1 MSSRPRRSCARG
13 DTSVLSP
20 STIFL
25 WSDTRLRQELTRR
38 GLSRVGIRQDLIDRL
53 LDSINGK
60 ITEEPSVSSESALDT
75 SQDQGSSQEAVETPT
90 TAPTE
95 AAAGSSTKRRG
106 KRSAPVRSDSAPQPS
121 KKKSKTSTVKQ
132 ELESPTHAN
141 ETPAARPRRQRRPR
155 AAAGEDV
162 ALPKEIVPDVPPQVV
177 QPSEEVVQVKSEI
190 PDEPTSA
197 PAEPSPTCSIMKP
210 ILSILPKV
218 RPLPCLTVVENSAS
232 RTSSSDVGSTTSV
245 LNSIKTSPEGG
256 SERLTSQAPLSSA
269 GTRSTSSD
277 EDSPSP
283 AKVKILSK
291 RSSVGVLSS
300 RRRESIGDNATTQG
314 QALHSRKMSQQK
326 DEEERHHVKSNTYT
340 NSSSKTERIS
350 THKPI
355 TEAWAERLA
364 QLKKT
369 NPTKFAAAATTS
381 KEKQKD
387 REDREEKQKDREIRK
402 KSVPSSTSTELKKP
416 SAAATSAAG
425 NGLDLLDSIMSQ
437 QSVFLQ
443 TMRKSEDRN
452 SPEIIREVRRSE
464 PTGEAVENPCLE
476 KLQDMSATAQEA
488 YKRFEQSCA
497 ESSSVKNSPKSPQL
511 LPPPPPP
518 PKPAPHHISTKKV
531 QSVGVEVSRL
541 LVPPPPPP
549 PPPPQP
555 PKDIPPP
562 PPPRRPKLTP
572 VEQLPPPPP
581 PPKRLKP
588 VRPSAPTKASSSHQA
603 AAPVVEVKRETPSPV
618 DNSKLEELAIL
629 ADVKTCLEHVVFLV
643 SSIRPFDEI
652 SGELLPA
659 VEVPIPFSQRHS
671 ERITVVE
678 SRDKEITTAR
688 DVEGSSKP
696 LKDVGNIG
704 DVEKPT
710 NQEGV
715 QEDEEEYDPLET
727 SAVDGFE
734 NYVPSAVVS
743 RDVTLD
749 DLVASQTPEL
759 EINEVPIEERYSP
772 APAQTAPGVDEDDEE
787 EEVVDDVDSDIE
799 SLSDDSEDDSEGE
812 NDELPSQ
819 TFLRQ
824 DETGRIIKI
833 TRRTRKRTKNTTP
846 NSSEPAN
853 PSQELSAV
861 PVTEEE
867 EVEKK
872 PDPSLLNDPRH
883 LLQRASA
890 VLQGLGKKEDSQ
902 YSQMP
907 YDEEYEEEEC
917 IQPMDSF
924 HGEPVPDD
932 DDLFEVAAG
941 IKPKRK
947 EEVIIEEKVPTSTEQ
962 FEIDFYNGDLHLKG
976 APDNDWIIDP
986 DNQDGLALVW
996 GGVRS
1001 THGIKWSPQRM
1012 DTSECENGSDQD
1024 FLKSI
1029 VFQVKITDLLP
1040 TRHLPFDEL
1049 DPNDIRVG
1057 FSLRSAPLVLGEYPG
1072 SYCFTSLGKRA
1083 NNNLFTDYGEPFTV
1097 GDVVT
1102 AHMDFEK
1109 GNITFWKN
1117 NECLGE
1123 AFSNIV
1129 IPEDEALYPHICVK
1143 NCRVSVNFGTFPGGE
1158 EEWISRPEW
1167 VFPNALPSSQTER
1180 APVPPESKS
1189 DCTVLMMVGL
1199 PSVGKTT
1206 WVRRYIREHP
1216 SEHWTLISAD
1226 TILASMKVNGV
1237 SRNSSHIGRW
1247 DMVLGLV
1254 GKARNRLLSLAA
1266 RRRRNYILD
1275 FTNCDPDTRK
1285 KRLALFE
1292 GFFRQCVTIV
1302 PSDEVMQQRHA
1313 RHLRQNRGEGT
1324 AAVPIETFL
1333 ELKAVMEMPVVSEF
1347 LESVIYVDPAME
1359 DAQIAIDRIAKFNEE
1374 GRPWYSSK
1382 YNKKRGYWSGTYGD
1396 EPYRKSSSTTN
1407 RPQVSSVSSN
1417 VERSSTDTA
1426 PTAVTTTNSVISP
1439 VTASEVQKPEERPPV
1454 VNGSTKAREEL
1465 PIPAAIT
1472 SGVAAISL
1480 QTPAPTVSAAS
1491 APLVPPSV
1499 VNSNNLLTTAPPPTF
1514 NVPPP
1519 VIAPQTPQPVRVV
1532 TQITTP
1538 KAPLPSPVPVPVQVP
1553 VTRQTA
1559 SIPVVQQAAPVPV
1572 IAQPAPIAI
1581 VPPPPFQMSTPSNH
1595 SSPIAVQISTYS
1607 PRNRWDAPPPAIP
1620 NFSVPPPSVPPPS
1633 LVMPNLYV
1641 PNAVPAMI
1649 PLIPNTSIPPPN
1661 VPPTNLPPPGWPPR
1675 LS

>member
-60 ITEEPSVSSESALDT
+60 ITEEPSVSSENALDT
-75 SQDQGSSQEAVETPT
+75 SRDQGSSQEAVETPT
-90 TAPTE
+90 TVPNE

-121 KKKSKTSTVKQ
+121 KKKSKTSKQVK
-132 ELESPTHAN
+132 EEPESPIHSN

-162 ALPKEIVPDVPPQVV
+162 ALPKEVAPDVPPQIE
-177 QPSEEVVQVKSEI
+177 QPSEEVVQVKSEV
-190 PDEPTSA
+190 PDEPISA

-218 RPLPCLTVVENSAS
+218 RPLPCLTVEENSAS

-245 LNSIKTSPEGG
+245 LNSVKTSPESG
-256 SERLTSQAPLSSA
+256 SEKLASQAPLTSA
-269 GTRSTSSD
+269 GTRSASSD

-283 AKVKILSK
+283 AKIKILSK
-291 RSSVGVLSS
+291 RSSIGVLSS
-300 RRRESIGDNATTQG
+300 RRRGSIGDNATTQG

-326 DEEERHHVKSNTYT
+326 DEEERHHVKRHSVTNT
-340 NSSSKTERIS
+340 SSKAERIS

-381 KEKQKD
+381 KEKQKE

-402 KSVPSSTSTELKKP
+402 KSVPSSTSTELKK
-416 SAAATSAAG
+416 SAVAATGAAG
-425 NGLDLLDSIMSQ
+425 NGLDLLDSILSQ

-443 TMRKSEDRN
+443 TMRRSEDRN

-464 PTGEAVENPCLE
+464 PTGEVVENTCLE
-476 KLQDMSATAQEA
+476 RSQDMSATALEA

-518 PKPAPHHISTKKV
+518 PKPAPQHISSKKV
-531 QSVGVEVSRL
+531 HAVGVEVSRL

-562 PPPRRPKLTP
+562 PPPRRPRVTP

-588 VRPSAPTKASSSHQA
+588 VRPSAPPKASNSHQEA
-603 AAPVVEVKRETPSPV
+603 AAVGEVKR
-618 DNSKLEELAIL
+618 L
-629 ADVKTCLEHVVFLV
+629 
-643 SSIRPFDEI
+643 
-652 SGELLPA
+652 
-659 VEVPIPFSQRHS
+659 VPIPFSQRNS
-671 ERITVVE
+671 ERIPVVE
-678 SRDKEITTAR
+678 PRDKEVTTAR
-688 DVEGSSKP
+688 DVESSSKTE
-696 LKDVGNIG
+696 KDAGNIG
-704 DVEKPT
+704 DVEKPE

-759 EINEVPIEERYSP
+759 EINEPPAEERYSP
-772 APAQTAPGVDEDDEE
+772 APAQAAPGIDEDDEE
-787 EEVVDDVDSDIE
+787 EEVLDDVDSDIE

-812 NDELPSQ
+812 NEELPSQ

-824 DETGRIIKI
+824 DETGRIIKV
-833 TRRTRKRTKNTTP
+833 TRRTKKRTPVVKNTTP
-846 NSSEPAN
+846 NCSEPAN
-853 PSQELSAV
+853 PSEEQPAV
-861 PVTEEE
+861 SVTEKE

-917 IQPMDSF
+917 VQPMDSF

-962 FEIDFYNGDLHLKG
+962 FEIDFCEHNGDLHLKG

-1012 DTSECENGSDQD
+1012 DTSECENGSDKD

-1109 GNITFWKN
+1109 GNISFWKN

-1158 EEWISRPEW
+1158 EEWVSRPEW

-1396 EPYRKSSSTTN
+1396 EPYRKSSSTTT

-1426 PTAVTTTNSVISP
+1426 PAPVTTTNSIVSP
-1439 VTASEVQKPEERPPV
+1439 VAASEVQKPEERPPV

-1480 QTPAPTVSAAS
+1480 QTPAPPVSAAS
-1491 APLVPPSV
+1491 APLVSPSV

-1519 VIAPQTPQPVRVV
+1519 VIAPQTPQPVDVDDVCRFKRVV
-1532 TQITTP
+1532 TQIATP
-1538 KAPLPSPVPVPVQVP
+1538 KAPLASPVSVPVP
-1553 VTRQTA
+1553 VTRQTT

-1595 SSPIAVQISTYS
+1595 SSPIAVQISNYS

>member
-53 LDSINGK
+53 LDSING
-60 ITEEPSVSSESALDT
+60 IISEEPSVSADNTLSG
-75 SQDQGSSQEAVETPT
+75 SQDGSSPQKSGMEGGEVTEIVPSD
-90 TAPTE
+90 TAASAT
-95 AAAGSSTKRRG
+95 ARKRM
-106 KRSAPVRSDSAPQPS
+106 KRSATTKPDSASQSS
-121 KKKSKTSTVKQ
+121 KKRLKSNNIKEETDSTAPVDAT
-132 ELESPTHAN
+132 PT
-141 ETPAARPRRQRRPR
+141 ARPRKQRRPR
-155 AAAGEDV
+155 AAAGEDAV
-162 ALPKEIVPDVPPQVV
+162 VPENVPNVNPPTLCQ
-177 QPSEEVVQVKSEI
+177 SEEVVQVKTEV
-190 PDEPTSA
+190 PDDPASA
-197 PAEPSPTCSIMKP
+197 VVEPSPTCSIMKP

-218 RPLPCLTVVENSAS
+218 RPLPCM
-232 RTSSSDVGSTTSV
+232 VGTESPSTQMSQS
-245 LNSIKTSPEGG
+245 NAQGG
-256 SERLTSQAPLSSA
+256 SESVSSHA
-269 GTRSTSSD
+269 TVSNASTHSGSSD
-277 EDSPSP
+277 DDFS
-283 AKVKILSK
+283 AHVKVKILPK
-291 RSSVGVLSS
+291 RTSTGGFSGKRKESSAENLSFQMPS
-300 RRRESIGDNATTQG
+300 R
-314 QALHSRKMSQQK
+314 HSRKLSCQK
-326 DEEERHHVKSNTYT
+326 DDEDRYLLKRSHGANI
-340 NSSSKTERIS
+340 SSKTEKIP

-369 NPTKFAAAATTS
+369 DPNKFSSGAGTPKDKP
-381 KEKQKD
+381 KERD
-387 REDREEKQKDREIRK
+387 SDTRK
-402 KSVPSSTSTELKKP
+402 KSILGSASTSIRKSSVGVSSTSE
-416 SAAATSAAG
+416 
-425 NGLDLLDSIMSQ
+425 NGLDLLDSIMNQ
-437 QSVFLQ
+437 QSEFLQ
-443 TMRKSEDRN
+443 TMRKSDDRN
-452 SPEIIREVRRSE
+452 SPDIIIREVRKTE
-464 PTGEAVENPCLE
+464 LAEDAADITCLE
-476 KLQDMSATAQEA
+476 KSQDLSAVAQEA
-488 YKRFEQSCA
+488 YRRFEQTCA
-497 ESSSVKNSPKSPQL
+497 ESSSIKNSPKSPQI

-518 PKPAPHHISTKKV
+518 PKPAPQQASSKKV
-531 QSVGVEVSRL
+531 PTVGVEVAHL

-549 PPPPQP
+549 PPPPSQP
-555 PKDIPPP
+555 PCKDIPPP
-562 PPPRRPKLTP
+562 PPPRRPRISA

-588 VRPSAPTKASSSHQA
+588 VRPPASAKP
-603 AAPVVEVKRETPSPV
+603 APAQQGGSIATEIKRETPSPH
-618 DNSKLEELAIL
+618 DSNKLEELAIL
-629 ADVKTCLEHVVFLV
+629 SEVKTCLEYVVFLV
-643 SSIRPFDEI
+643 SSIKPFDEI

-659 VEVPIPFSQRHS
+659 KEVPIPFSQRSHQ
-671 ERITVVE
+671 RCPLTGLRDQE
-678 SRDKEITTAR
+678 SNKTPAIPS
-688 DVEGSSKP
+688 GP
-696 LKDVGNIG
+696 LSDVGNVAEI
-704 DVEKPT
+704 EKPRSEV
-710 NQEGV
+710 NVPEI
-715 QEDEEEYDPLET
+715 DDEYDPLET
-727 SAVDGFE
+727 SAVEGFE

-743 RDVTLD
+743 GDVTLD
-749 DLVASQTPEL
+749 ELVSSQTPEL
-759 EINEVPIEERYSP
+759 EVTELPPDDEERYSP
-772 APAQTAPGVDEDDEE
+772 SVQPLPSLEEDEE
-787 EEVVDDVDSDIE
+787 EEEILEDVDSDIQ
-799 SLSDDSEDDSEGE
+799 SISDDSEDDSEGE
-812 NDELPSQ
+812 NDELPSE
-819 TFLRQ
+819 TFVRH
-824 DETGRIIKI
+824 DEAGRIIKVV
-833 TRRTRKRTKNTTP
+833 RRPRKKAAAEEDTAAI
-846 NSSEPAN
+846 SSEALH
-853 PSQELSAV
+853 PSGEQPSVATPE
-861 PVTEEE
+861 PETEE
-867 EVEKK
+867 VDRK

-890 VLQGLGKKEDSQ
+890 VLQGLGKREDSQ

-947 EEVIIEEKVPTSTEQ
+947 EEVIAEEKVPTSTEQ

-1001 THGIKWSPQRM
+1001 THGIRRRTDEPAGGDS
-1012 DTSECENGSDQD
+1012 SEQNAV
-1024 FLKSI
+1024 KSI

-1057 FSLRSAPLVLGEYPG
+1057 FSFRSAPLVLGEYPG

-1083 NNNLFTDYGEPFTV
+1083 NNNVFTDYGEPFAV

-1102 AHMDFEK
+1102 AHMDFEN
-1109 GNITFWKN
+1109 GCISFWKN
-1117 NECLGE
+1117 NESLGV

-1158 EEWISRPEW
+1158 DEWISNPEW
-1167 VFPNALPSSQTER
+1167 VFPNALPSSLTER

-1396 EPYRKSSSTTN
+1396 EPYRKSSSTSN
-1407 RPQVSSVSSN
+1407 RPQN
-1417 VERSSTDTA
+1417 NNGNTTERSSTDNTH
-1426 PTAVTTTNSVISP
+1426 TAVTTNACTISP
-1439 VTASEVQKPEERPPV
+1439 ISTNEAQKPEERPPP
-1454 VNGSTKAREEL
+1454 VNGARVTEEPST
-1465 PIPAAIT
+1465 PAAIS

-1480 QTPAPTVSAAS
+1480 QTAVSATTNGS
-1491 APLVPPSV
+1491 ATLVSPSTIQ
-1499 VNSNNLLTTAPPPTF
+1499 SNDLLSTAPPLVF
-1514 NVPPP
+1514 SVPPP
-1519 VIAPQTPQPVRVV
+1519 AIAPQTIQPPIPGPHVSPTIVA
-1532 TQITTP
+1532 QTP
-1538 KAPLPSPVPVPVQVP
+1538 PVSVPVV
-1553 VTRQTA
+1553 RQNTT
-1559 SIPVVQQAAPVPV
+1559 IPVVQQASTIPSVVQKPPVT
-1572 IAQPAPIAI
+1572 II
-1581 VPPPPFQMSTPSNH
+1581 PPPPFQIHTPVNL
-1595 SSPIAVQISTYS
+1595 SSPVAVQISTYS
-1607 PRNRWDAPPPAIP
+1607 PRNRWDAPPPAMP
-1620 NFSVPPPSVPPPS
+1620 NFAVPPPSVPPPS
-1633 LVMPNLYV
+1633 LVMPNLYA
-1641 PNAVPAMI
+1641 PNAVQGVI
-1649 PLIPNTSIPPPN
+1649 PLIPNISIPPPG
-1661 VPPTNLPPPGWPPR
+1661 VPPTNVPPPGWPPR
-1675 LS
+1675 LN